1 VHVPIPAVSIPAT
14 TIRPSAPV
22 SPSLGPKV
30 SDEARK
36 AHAKEVADAGTRS
49 AEALAREMNKPRQG
63 AWGGGGA
70 VVDPNAGCT
79 TAGERVMD
87 HVRDRLVAPSG
98 AKFGEPMVSYKV
110 DQSKNQIIYEVVGQV
125 DSQNKLGVNLR
136 STYHG
141 TVIYEVSGM
150 NNARSGPHEEFRV
163 EGLTID

>member
-1 VHVPIPAVSIPAT
+1 
-14 TIRPSAPV
+14 
-22 SPSLGPKV
+22 
-30 SDEARK
+30 
-36 AHAKEVADAGTRS
+36 
-49 AEALAREMNKPRQG
+49 
-63 AWGGGGA
+63 
-70 VVDPNAGCT
+70 
-79 TAGERVMD
+79 MD